1 MGPCGSERLGNG
13 QCGGIGSVVGSIGV
27 GLGRL
32 RCRGLL
38 RGGRVGRHRDFRVA
52 LVGLGRLG
60 FGLVDEL
67 AVDLDP
73 TDEQQAG
80 LEAHP
85 LLAGTLALGV
95 GEGVGPQVAQAEA
108 DHHLLLG
115 VDRLNAAAH
124 QVLRFRTRYA
134 RVETHIRDVIAGTVQ
149 SRDVAG
155 QERIAFLGLHF
166 ADAIEIPEAGNMQ
179 VEVGLFGGSGH
190 GESPEEQ
197 RGGDTPD
204 PGGEGVEPPRG
215 LMEQL
220 RGIAIG
226 NRWTFAHGCRCE
238 LE

>member
-166 ADAIEIPEAGNMQ
+166 ADAIEIPEAGDVQ
-179 VEVGLFGGSGH
+179 IEVGLFGGSGH
-190 GESPEEQ
+190 GESPENNEAETHPTQ
-197 RGGDTPD
+197 
-204 PGGEGVEPPRG
+204 GGEGVEPPRG

-220 RGIAIG
+220 GGIAIE
-226 NRWTFAHGCRCE
+226 NRWPFAHGCRCE
-238 LE
+238 LG